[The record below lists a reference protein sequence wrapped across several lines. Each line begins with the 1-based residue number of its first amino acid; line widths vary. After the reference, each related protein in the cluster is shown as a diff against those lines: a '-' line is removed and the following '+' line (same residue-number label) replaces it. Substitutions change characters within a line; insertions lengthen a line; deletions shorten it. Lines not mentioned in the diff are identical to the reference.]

1 MRLGAGSAAPVAA
14 NSWLCRQTGNAGRQL
29 TGQFAKTQLQI
40 GTTTFLLFSR
50 GPRAGRWLASAVRRT
65 ATAAM
70 RRALLLCCCT
80 GLALVPAELHAHT
93 VLDSSRSVPQPSW
106 GAPPP
111 RPSAG
116 PRAGIPPLGTGAA
129 AQRTAEADS
138 AELRLR
144 GHDTA
149 MHSRA
154 TTMETV
160 RDDAHRN
167 MAMVGGVAADV
178 AHPPHIVRRLRRP
191 AAQHAT
197 ADLPVSEGVIDVS
210 QFADPTGGNDA
221 SPGLHEAIAML
232 LQSSDD
238 RRFGL
243 WSNVTDL
250 SGRRLELSGGEYLL
264 QSPLFIPSGV
274 GNFRIQG
281 GTLRAGPLFPKNTSL
296 LTLGDE
302 SGKHIESVSLTSLV
316 LHGGGVIDG
325 SVLRIVYGVG
335 IDVGPAVY
343 VEGFTGVGIEVT
355 HGAETLIHNC
365 WFVGQ

>member
-1 MRLGAGSAAPVAA
+1 
-14 NSWLCRQTGNAGRQL
+14 
-29 TGQFAKTQLQI
+29 
-40 GTTTFLLFSR
+40 
-50 GPRAGRWLASAVRRT
+50 
-65 ATAAM
+65 M

-167 MAMVGGVAADV
+167 MAMVGGVAADA

-197 ADLPVSEGVIDVS
+197 ADLPVSEGVIDAS

-221 SPGLHEAIAML
+221 SPGLREAIAML